1 MSTFGRITRVNVAG
15 LRITSPPLSIEFDMP
30 FSDSADGNVGMIK
43 VLNLSDQTIAR
54 ISVGTPIVLEA
65 GYQGDVGTV
74 AVGTVEE
81 ATTAWEGID
90 KITTLVVG
98 DGTSYWLTAWVNQ
111 SWRAGVRA
119 SEIARDIIGALGL
132 NVGRIQL
139 PNDATYPSGK
149 VFSTSAKAALEE
161 IAADTGAK
169 LHVTRQAVYLVPPG
183 HFEQVGVFLSA
194 DTGLLE
200 SPQPSTERPE
210 AYRVR
215 MLLQH
220 RITTDSLIEIASRTA
235 TGRFRVVSGRHK
247 SSVQEHVTEVLVV
260 PA

>member
-1 MSTFGRITRVNVAG
+1 MSTFGRITRVNVGG
-15 LRITSPPLSIEFDMP
+15 LRISSPPLTIEFDMP
-30 FSDSADGNVGMIK
+30 FSDDADGNVGTIK
-43 VLNLSDQTIAR
+43 VTNLSEATIAKITR
-54 ISVGTPIVLEA
+54 NAPVVLEA
-65 GYQGDVGTV
+65 GYQNDVGTV

-81 ATTAWEGID
+81 VSTAWEGID
-90 KITTLVVG
+90 KVTTIVVG
-98 DGTSYWLTAWVNQ
+98 DGTSQWLTAWVNQ
-111 SWRAGVRA
+111 SWRVGVRA

-139 PNDATYPSGK
+139 PNDVTYPSGK

-169 LHVTRQAVYLVPPG
+169 LHVTRQAVYLVPPSYS
-183 HFEQVGVFLSA
+183 ERVGVYLSA
-194 DTGLLE
+194 ETGLLE
-200 SPQPSTERPE
+200 SPQPSTERPD

-220 RITTDSLIEIASRTA
+220 RITTDSLIEIESRTA
-235 TGRFRVVSGRHK
+235 TGRFRVVNGRHK
-247 SSVQEHVTEVLVV
+247 SSAQEHITEVLVV